1 MVTKHCGCQAN
12 VFRPNDFVTDVS
24 MKHVCRSNV
33 FRPNDAEPDWKS
45 EVEGK
50 VESNTKV
57 SNEIIKNVSSGTN
70 PIKHFAAAITQ

>member
-1 MVTKHCGCQAN
+1 MSWRAN
-12 VFRPNDFVTDVS
+12 GFWPNDFATALS
-24 MKHVCRSNV
+24 MKHVCRATV

-57 SNEIIKNVSSGTN
+57 SNEIIKNVSSGTD